1 MKKRFLIVLVSFAM
15 SVVGVAIPS
24 GVATAAT
31 TWNNGDVFAAVSN
44 GSYKVYDNS
53 GVFKQTISDGRGGF
67 TTGCAFNQAGT
78 KLYTTNFSNNTVEV
92 YDNNDPHAILQTIN
106 TTGSGA
112 TSNESVVFAADGSF
126 YVGHADGNHKLTHY
140 SAAGTSLMEFSPA
153 VEGRGTDWV
162 DLSNDQQ
169 TMFYTS
175 EGTHVKRFDVVA
187 NTQLPDFNPTA
198 LTGGSA
204 FALRLLPPGDG
215 SGGLLVAD
223 TGDIKRLDGLGAV
236 MQTYSIP
243 GEGSWFALNLD
254 PNGTSFWSGNF
265 TSGNFYRFNINS
277 GMKELGPIN
286 AAGASELFGLCLK
299 GELTAAVSNITLT
312 PATATNPTG
321 TKHTVTATVTT
332 NGQPAPGVLVS
343 FSITAGPDM
352 GVGGTCS
359 TDPTCHTD
367 TNGQVSF
374 TYANNGTAG
383 PDTIQACFTD
393 SAGVKQCATATKIW
407 IVVEQKITATG
418 IDVSATEGT
427 AFTGKPVAKITD
439 PDPNSTAA
447 EYKAS
452 IDWGDGTGTSP
463 GTVTGPTG
471 GPFTVSG
478 DHMYAEEGSYPIT
491 VTITDVDNTSN
502 GATTTSTATVVDAA
516 LAAKCAI
523 ASPFIPQSYTGPTA
537 TFSDASSTGT
547 LSDFSATINWGDG
560 NTSPADGN
568 PVTIAGGPGN
578 APYTVSGTHTYSST
592 GPVTVTTSIFDV
604 GKSTA
609 KATCA
614 ETVFAFPTGNGAT
627 FVIGDLTVPPANLS
641 LNAYFWGSQWDQM
654 NPMSGPGPSPSSM
667 KGFAGFE
674 NNFLGFPPPV
684 CGGHWSTDT
693 GNSTPPPPGP
703 LPAFMGVIVSS
714 TVTQN
719 GSVISGDIKEVVIVK
734 TNPGYA
740 PDPGNPGT
748 GTIVGVVC
756 TS

>member
-1 MKKRFLIVLVSFAM
+1 MKKRFLTVLVSFAM

-24 GVATAAT
+24 AVATAAT

-44 GSYKVYDNS
+44 GSYKVYDNN

-67 TTGCAFNQAGT
+67 TTGCAFNPTGT
-78 KLYTTNFSNNTVEV
+78 RLYTTNFSQNLVEA

-106 TTGSGA
+106 TTGSGTA
-112 TSNESVVFAADGSF
+112 SNESVVFAADGSF
-126 YVGHADGNHKLTHY
+126 YVGHAGGNHKLTHY
-140 SAAGTSLMEFSPA
+140 DAAGNSLMEYSPA
-153 VEGRGTDWV
+153 IERIGTDWV
-162 DLSNDQQ
+162 DLSSDQQ
-169 TMFYTS
+169 TIFYTS
-175 EGTHVKRFDVVA
+175 EGAHVKRFDVA
-187 NTQLPDFNPTA
+187 TNTQLTDFNPTA

-204 FALRLLPPGDG
+204 FALRLLPPGN
-215 SGGLLVAD
+215 STGGLLVAD
-223 TGDIKRLDGLGAV
+223 LSNIVRLNGAGAV
-236 MQTYSIP
+236 MQTYGVS

-254 PNGTSFWSGNF
+254 PNGTSFWSGNIS
-265 TSGNFYRFNINS
+265 TGNFYRFNINT
-277 GMKELGPIN
+277 GTKELGPIN
-286 AAGASELFGLCLK
+286 AAGGDQLFGLCLK

-321 TKHTVTATVTT
+321 TNHTVTAKVTT

-343 FSITAGPDM
+343 FSITAGPDTA
-352 GVGGTCS
+352 VGGTCS
-359 TDPTCHTD
+359 TDLTCHTD

-374 TYANNGTAG
+374 TYTNNGSPG

-393 SAGVKQCATATKIW
+393 TAGVKQCATATKIW
-407 IVVEQKITATG
+407 IVVEPKITATG

-427 AFTGKPVAKITD
+427 AFVNKPVATIKD
-439 PDPNSTAA
+439 PDLNSTAA
-447 EYKAS
+447 EYTAS
-452 IDWGDGTGTSP
+452 IDWGDGTPTSP
-463 GTVTGPTG
+463 GTVTGPKG

-478 DHMYAEEGSYPIT
+478 DHTYPEEGSKTIK
-491 VTITDVDNTSN
+491 VTINDPDTPSN
-502 GATTTSTATVVDAA
+502 GATTMSTATIADAA
-516 LAAKCAI
+516 LSAKCAI
-523 ASPFIPQSYTGPTA
+523 ASPFIPQTYTGPTA

-592 GPVTVTTSIFDV
+592 GPVTVTTSISDV

-614 ETVFAFPTGNGAT
+614 ETVFAFATSKGAA
-627 FVIGDLTVPPANLS
+627 FVVGDLTVPPANLS

-654 NPMSGPGPSPSSM
+654 NPMSGLGPSPSAM

-674 NNFLGFPPPV
+674 DNFLGLPPPV
-684 CGGHWSTDT
+684 CGGSWSTDT

-703 LPAFMGVIVSS
+703 LPAFMGLIVSS
-714 TVTQN
+714 NVTQN
-719 GSVISGDIKEVVIVK
+719 GSVITGDIKDVVIVR

-740 PDPGNPGT
+740 PNPGSPGT
-748 GTIVGVVC
+748 GTIVGFLC
-756 TS
+756 IS

>member
-1 MKKRFLIVLVSFAM
+1 MKKRFLTVLVSFAM

-44 GSYKVYDNS
+44 GSYKVYDNN

-67 TTGCAFNQAGT
+67 TTGCAFNPTGT
-78 KLYTTNFSNNTVEV
+78 RLYTTNFSQNLVEA

-106 TTGSGA
+106 TTGSGTA
-112 TSNESVVFAADGSF
+112 ANESVVFAADGSF
-126 YVGHADGNHKLTHY
+126 YVGHAGGNNKLTHY
-140 SAAGTSLMEFSPA
+140 NAAGTSSTEYSPA
-153 VEGRGTDWV
+153 TESRGTDWV
-162 DLSNDQQ
+162 DLSSDQQ
-169 TMFYTS
+169 TIFYTS
-175 EGTHVKRFDVVA
+175 EGSHVKRFNVA
-187 NTQLPDFNPTA
+187 ASTQLTDFNTIA
-198 LTGGSA
+198 LTGVA
-204 FALRLLPPGDG
+204 YALRLLPPGNG
-215 SGGLLVAD
+215 TGGLLVAD
-223 TGDIKRLDGLGAV
+223 TSDIVRLNGAGAV

-243 GEGSWFALNLD
+243 GEASWFALNLD

-265 TSGNFYRFNINS
+265 NTGNFYRFNINT
-277 GMKELGPIN
+277 GAKELGPIN
-286 AAGASELFGLCLK
+286 AAGSFQLFGLCLK

-321 TKHTVTATVTT
+321 TNHTVTATVTT
-332 NGQPAPGVLVS
+332 NGLPAPGVLVS
-343 FSITAGPDM
+343 FSITAGPDT

-374 TYANNGTAG
+374 TYTNNGSPG

-393 SAGVKQCATATKIW
+393 SAGVKQCATATKTW

-418 IDVSATEGT
+418 INVSATEGT
-427 AFTGKPVAKITD
+427 AFVGQPVAKIVD
-439 PDPNSTAA
+439 PDPSSTAA
-447 EYKAS
+447 EYTAS
-452 IDWGDGTGTSP
+452 IDWGDASSSP
-463 GTVTGPTG
+463 GTVTGPMG

-478 DHMYAEEGSYPIT
+478 DHMYSEEGSKTVT
-491 VTITDVDNTSN
+491 VTIKDPDTPSN
-502 GATTTSTATVVDAA
+502 GATTMSTATIADAA
-516 LAAKCAI
+516 LSAKCAI
-523 ASPFIPQSYTGPTA
+523 ASPFIPQTYTGPTA

-592 GPVTVTTSIFDV
+592 GPVTVTTNISDV

-614 ETVFAFPTGNGAT
+614 ETVFAFATSKGAA
-627 FVIGDLTVPPANLS
+627 FVVGDLTVPPANLS

-654 NPMSGPGPSPSSM
+654 NPMSGPGPSPSAM

-674 NNFLGFPPPV
+674 DNSFGLPPPV
-684 CGGHWSTDT
+684 CGNHWSTDT

-714 TVTQN
+714 NVTQS
-719 GSVISGDIKEVVIVK
+719 GSVITGDIKDVVIVK

-740 PDPGNPGT
+740 PNPGSPGT
-748 GTIVGVVC
+748 GTIVGFLC